1 MATAVDELTEKQK
14 QNHKKVT
21 VVLGWLKENAH
32 IRSIGKMTL
41 IAKKANPIKSLDD
54 VQVVGSRALAVWY
67 GNAKRH
73 EAKHVCSFDEAMAA
87 AWPAGSDTEEA
98 GE

>member
-1 MATAVDELTEKQK
+1 M
-14 QNHKKVT
+14 
-21 VVLGWLKENAH
+21 
-32 IRSIGKMTL
+32 
-41 IAKKANPIKSLDD
+41 
-54 VQVVGSRALAVWY
+54 AVWY

-87 AWPAGSDTEEA
+87 VWPAGSDMEEA